1 MKTLSD
7 HAEDIRR
14 ERTERLEADIQAAA
28 AQRLAADAER
38 ERYAALAAEVGL
50 PPDAP
55 PAEVTRLHNLRKEQ
69 FWSEFVNSNTAS
81 ADTRLERHETEEPSV
96 ARGHPGR
103 CLRENTMADHFVSL
117 TRGLE
122 GEKQSDFTTGAASSG
137 TTFVEVRVG
146 DTAGANV
153 PNRIEVIKALQ
164 AFERFFLNRFDVPAG
179 FVINL

>member
-38 ERYAALAAEVGL
+38 ERYAALAGEVGL

-81 ADTRLERHETEEPSV
+81 ADTRFRELAAEVGVDITGLHDPRTAV
-96 ARGHPGR
+96 WNVMRQKNHPLLG
-103 CLRENTMADHFVSL
+103 
-117 TRGLE
+117 GI
-122 GEKQSDFTTGAASSG
+122 QAA
-137 TTFVEVRVG
+137 
-146 DTAGANV
+146 A
-153 PNRIEVIKALQ
+153 
-164 AFERFFLNRFDVPAG
+164 
-179 FVINL
+179 

>member
-1 MKTLSD
+1 
-7 HAEDIRR
+7 
-14 ERTERLEADIQAAA
+14 
-28 AQRLAADAER
+28 
-38 ERYAALAAEVGL
+38 
-50 PPDAP
+50 
-55 PAEVTRLHNLRKEQ
+55 
-69 FWSEFVNSNTAS
+69 
-81 ADTRLERHETEEPSV
+81 
-96 ARGHPGR
+96 
-103 CLRENTMADHFVSL
+103 MADHFVSL